1 MAVSR
6 DEVFEKALSLQYSD
20 RADLIDVL
28 IRSLDAEV
36 EEDWRLEIDRRAQE
50 IESGTVK
57 SISWEVIRERLARAP
72 RG

>member
-6 DEVFEKALSLQYSD
+6 DEVFEKALSLQDSD
-20 RADLIDVL
+20 RADLIGVL

-36 EEDWRLEIDRRAQE
+36 EEDWRLEIDRRAQD
-50 IESGTVK
+50 IESGVVK
-57 SISWEVIRERLARAP
+57 SIAWEVVRERLARAP